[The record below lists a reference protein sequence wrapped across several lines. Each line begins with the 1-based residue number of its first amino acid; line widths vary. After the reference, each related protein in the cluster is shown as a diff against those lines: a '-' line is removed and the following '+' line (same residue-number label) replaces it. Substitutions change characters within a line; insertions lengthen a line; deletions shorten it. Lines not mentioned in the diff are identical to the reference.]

1 MINLSLSQNN
11 ILILRRMNKRLLHFV
26 ILGVILNEKDSNH
39 LMLNLFRDWISLF
52 KERNLTKPKV
62 GLEGEV
68 RTCGQSRCYE
78 MGGL

>member
-1 MINLSLSQNN
+1 
-11 ILILRRMNKRLLHFV
+11 MNKRLLHFV
-26 ILGVILNEKDSNH
+26 ILGVILNKKDSNH

-68 RTCGQSRCYE
+68 RTISISLVVDNLVVMKWVDCDTRMCQGNL
-78 MGGL
+78 G

>member
-68 RTCGQSRCYE
+68 RTCGQSRYE